1 MVLTNAQNTAFFTDP
16 AQMGIPA
23 ATLAQ
28 VNTEGIITVD
38 DLEDFDDDALK
49 QLADN
54 LRRPGGQVPVDPA
67 NPGAGMVATPAFVFG
82 AKSQA
87 RLKVA
92 CRLVRYHVT
101 VGRPT
106 TAANMRWN
114 HVGKNFKVQ
123 WDALMRRKEE
133 DRPDTPTITKAL
145 PILKW
150 IPAFE
155 DHLSCCIGVR
165 DIPLSYV
172 IRADEL
178 VPAAAPAL
186 VNNQPHSEQ
195 HGSIIGEMVA
205 RASHDHAAFADDNE
219 DVYYMVEEA
228 TRSTQYAA
236 SIRTFT
242 RGKNGRGAM
251 MALKAQFVGV
261 DKWTVVIHENEAL
274 LHTRKWKGTGTFTLE
289 HFIAQHCN
297 AYVTITHAAEHVP
310 YQLLN
315 EATRVR
321 YLLEGIKTQDA
332 QLLTAI
338 EAVRGDQTPT
348 TGKAN
353 SFELAAAHL
362 QPRCPVTRKQS
373 IRKRPTS
380 VADVHIDGVGARAPS
395 IGKTGVH
402 LRWHKYSEYQTL
414 NPEQRSELYEW
425 QQNNPDKVEASKAA
439 ATTPRQNGSGSEAP
453 RKKQKRGNSNK
464 KTMTKKSVA
473 KLVAKQVEKAL
484 GKSSEEDKEEE
495 ALQEYFASMDN
506 AAISSRKNTT
516 ASAAGEAAESGQPKP
531 KSTLRSILKTA
542 RNSGRK

>member
-1 MVLTNAQNTAFFTDP
+1 MVLTNAQTTAFFTDP

-23 ATLAQ
+23 TTLAQ
-28 VNTEGIITVD
+28 INAEGIVTVD

-67 NPGAGMVATPAFVFG
+67 NPAAGMMATPAFVFG

-92 CRLVRYHVT
+92 CRLVRYHIT

-106 TAANMRWN
+106 SAANMRWT

-123 WDALMRRKEE
+123 WDALVRRKEE

-155 DHLSCCIGVR
+155 DHLSRCIGVR

-172 IRADEL
+172 VRADVQ

-186 VNNQPHSEQ
+186 MNNQPHSEE
-195 HGSIIGEMVA
+195 HGSMIAEMVA

-242 RGKNGRGAM
+242 RTKNGRDAM
-251 MALKAQFVGV
+251 IALKAQFAGV
-261 DKWTVVIHENEAL
+261 DKWTTVIHENETL

-289 HFIAQHCN
+289 YFISQHRN

-310 YQLLN
+310 YQLPN

-321 YLLEGIKTQDA
+321 YLLEGIETQDA

-338 EAVRGDQTPT
+338 EAVRGDQTLL
-348 TGKAN
+348 TGKASN
-353 SFELAAAHL
+353 FELAAAHL
-362 QPRCPVTRKQS
+362 QPRCPVTRKQTT
-373 IRKRPTS
+373 RKRPTS

-402 LRWHKYSEYQTL
+402 LRWHKYSEYQELT
-414 NPEQRSELYEW
+414 PEQRSELYEW
-425 QQNNPDKVEASKAA
+425 QQNNPEKCEASKAA
-439 ATTPRQNGSGSEAP
+439 AAAQRQGEGENP
-453 RKKQKRGNSNK
+453 KKKQKRGNRNK
-464 KTMTKKSVA
+464 KTVTKKSVA
-473 KLVAKQVEKAL
+473 KLVAKQVDKAL
-484 GKSSEEDKEEE
+484 GKSSEDKEEE
-495 ALQEYFASMDN
+495 AFQEYLTSMVN
-506 AAISSRKNTT
+506 AAVNGKKNTSANAAG
-516 ASAAGEAAESGQPKP
+516 ASAESEQPKP
-531 KSTLRSILKTA
+531 KATLRSILKSA
-542 RNSGRK
+542 RNSGHK